1 MGPYRATAGK
11 YWLGDLSTVLS
22 ADLWQEIGGKQ
33 GNITLS
39 DGRTVVLFKLPDGAG
54 VYPGKDGNN
63 HLIDSGT
70 VGVTLLKGLCIEAQT
85 TGQTIVYNKTF
96 ECLSV
101 TVAHPQGGGMV
112 SFNTFGHSV
121 TIHSDDQVYSMKQ
134 FLSEGLAA
142 QQHATRLRAEEWQ
155 QIQAMAGREYNP
167 HASGMGAMT
176 QHPSGMGETTHYTPA
191 PRPANFQPP
200 YPLHPQPHHSMHQQP
215 HHSMHQQPHHSM
227 HQQPYHSI
235 HSSHDEVGMDYV
247 YRFVNECSSE
257 DFMLLLNYMRE
268 IQRR

>member
-1 MGPYRATAGK
+1 MVHKRKRVQDTGKHVHSTRHRAPLDQMEDDWPPVGAVQMGPYRATAGK

-142 QQHATRLRAEEWQ
+142 QQHATRLR
-155 QIQAMAGREYNP
+155 GR
-167 HASGMGAMT
+167 
-176 QHPSGMGETTHYTPA
+176 
-191 PRPANFQPP
+191 
-200 YPLHPQPHHSMHQQP
+200 
-215 HHSMHQQPHHSM
+215 
-227 HQQPYHSI
+227 
-235 HSSHDEVGMDYV
+235 
-247 YRFVNECSSE
+247 
-257 DFMLLLNYMRE
+257 
-268 IQRR
+268 